1 VPKIHWLGAG
11 LSSVPGIRRLAKQGR
26 DLTLWNR
33 TLEKAQA
40 ALGGINGKAVVK
52 KLDWTEL
59 SSEANA
65 GDVIVSMLPA
75 EMHMQVAELC
85 LGKQAHFI
93 SSSYVGPAMRGI
105 SDRAAEA
112 GLCFVNEVGLD
123 PGLDHLL
130 AHALVHDYTRSPQF
144 DKSHQHYF
152 RSYCGG
158 LSKVPNDFRYKFSWS
173 PLGVLKALKSQ
184 ASWISHG
191 VTRTTDQPWQALGEY
206 TIGLPDGAE
215 TFQAYPNRNSLP
227 FKRQY
232 DFGDDWN
239 VQEFVRG
246 TLRLHGWAEAWRD
259 IFALVES
266 AEGAEGDRRLAAKS
280 EELWQKYRLQDDDP
294 DRVVLIV
301 DLEVRNGSHTVWHQR
316 YTLDEVGNHR
326 GSAMGRLV
334 SLPVSLAVEAV
345 FQGKIETGVT
355 PAPKHIDIVNDWLA
369 QMAAL
374 GEKFEQVVLV

>member
-1 VPKIHWLGAG
+1 MPKIHWLGAG

-191 VTRTTDQPWQALGEY
+191 VTRTTDRPWQALGEY
-206 TIGLPDGAE
+206 TIGLPGGAE

-259 IFALVES
+259 IFVLVES

-355 PAPKHIDIVNDWLA
+355 PAPKNIDIVNDWLA